1 MRASGR
7 GKIDDTITYLIS
19 MSFDFECQPHTSNK
33 AISSIYNELLINDD
47 QLNRR
52 PAYQRSPVWDE
63 EQKANLID
71 TIMSRCPMPIFLL
84 YMFEDINECIDGQN
98 RLTTIK
104 EYIEQTSDTAVWAWI
119 REQEDTIEFIYFL
132 NPKTKDAM
140 TEYCNSKSKPTK
152 GRGKKKIYRL
162 MTAQE
167 VKKFN
172 SYQCTI
178 SEIQTKLSFEQRKEI
193 FLRWQS
199 GTGISQCD
207 RFKNESYPFC
217 EFIITEELERTLGNR
232 VCSILKAG
240 RKNWLFDLY
249 RMINVFYEGNDTC
262 DKIILSTIKVR
273 SKITSET
280 DFSSEKHSDAVKRL
294 DKFLSKFT
302 FLIDKSLYISELLNI
317 AFIWKLA
324 KQEVRD
330 ILEQDEFMISF
341 IKDIAQND
349 KIKRNTLNNGPQE
362 KEIISEFPIFKQLLM
377 ASLDEKIDVS
387 NNRTKSKSK
396 ANIPAAR
403 KTEVWNEHIGEE
415 HGMAKC
421 VCCGIRDIKSRDF
434 HCGHIIPEADG
445 GSIEVEN
452 LRPICAICNLGMGSK
467 NMISW
472 MKYMYPLRNL
482 I

>member
-1 MRASGR
+1 
-7 GKIDDTITYLIS
+7 

-33 AISSIYNELLINDD
+33 AISSIYSELLINDD

-104 EYIEQTSDTAVWAWI
+104 EYIEQTPETTPWGWPK
-119 REQEDTIEFIYFL
+119 ENEDSIEFIYYL
-132 NPKTKDAM
+132 NQKTKDVM
-140 TEYCNSKSKPTK
+140 TAYCDSKSKPSK

-162 MTAQE
+162 MNAQE

-207 RFKNESYPFC
+207 RFKNESHPFC

-232 VCSILKAG
+232 VCSILKTG
-240 RKNWLFDLY
+240 RRNWLFDLY
-249 RMINVFYEGNDTC
+249 RMINVFYEGNDSC
-262 DKIILSTIKVR
+262 EKIILSTIKVR

-280 DFSSEKHSDAVKRL
+280 DFSSEKYSDAVKRL

-302 FLIDKSLYISELLNI
+302 FLVDKSLYISELLEL

-330 ILEQDEFMISF
+330 ILEQEEFTLVFLTGIVN
-341 IKDIAQND
+341 ND
-349 KIKRNTLNNGPQE
+349 KIKINTLNNGPQE
-362 KEIISEFPIFKQLLM
+362 KEIISGFPMFKQVLM
-377 ASLDEKIDVS
+377 VCLDEKIDIG

-396 ANIPAAR
+396 ANIPTAR

-415 HGMAKC
+415 HGVAKC
-421 VCCGIRDIKSRDF
+421 LCCGIRDIKSRDF
-434 HCGHIIPEADG
+434 HCGHVIPEADG
-445 GSIEVEN
+445 GSIDVEN
-452 LRPICAICNLGMGSK
+452 LRPICATCNLGMGSK

-472 MKYMYPLRNL
+472 MKNLYPLRSL